1 MRKKI
6 IAFFTGA
13 MIVGALA
20 SGQASASEV
29 YKVQPGDSLW
39 KISRKHGTSI
49 QQLKS
54 WNNLS
59 SDLIFPNQKLHI
71 SADAAVH
78 KEKNI
83 DDVYTVQSGDS
94 LWKISQKFGIQV
106 YELKT
111 WNQLSGDLIH
121 PGQKLALKGN
131 AVPVETKAANTAQQQ
146 QPATV
151 QKEESVPEQAQ
162 EAAPKQT
169 QEPAPEQA
177 QEATPKQTQDPAPE
191 QAQEA
196 VEKETSASSGGK
208 EMTVTATAYTAS
220 CNGCSGVTAT
230 GIDLRKNPGQKVI
243 AVDPSIIPLGSKV
256 EVEGYGTAIAG
267 DTGGAIKGH
276 KIDLFIPSKS
286 EAMDFGVKQVKIKV
300 LN

>member
-20 SGQASASEV
+20 SGQASAAEV

-39 KISRKHGTSI
+39 KISQKHGTSI

-71 SADAAVH
+71 SADAAVN

-83 DDVYTVQSGDS
+83 DDVYTVKSGDS

-106 YELKT
+106 HELKT
-111 WNQLSGDLIH
+111 WNKLSGDLIH
-121 PGQKLALKGN
+121 PGQKLALKGE
-131 AVPVETKAANTAQQQ
+131 AAPVQTKTANTAPQQ
-146 QPATV
+146 QPAPV
-151 QKEESVPEQAQ
+151 QKETAAPEQVQ
-162 EAAPKQT
+162 ESAPKQD
-169 QEPAPEQA
+169 QEP
-177 QEATPKQTQDPAPE
+177 
-191 QAQEA
+191 
-196 VEKETSASSGGK
+196 VENETSARSDGN

-243 AVDPSIIPLGSKV
+243 AVDPAVIPLGSKV

-276 KIDLFIPSKS
+276 KIDLFIPSQS